1 MVTSV
6 SLSVLLEQDEL
17 FTRVLRA
24 SDAAHGVV
32 RPDSGG
38 RDDSV

>member
-6 SLSVLLEQDEL
+6 SFSVLLEQGDL
-17 FTRVLRA
+17 FTRFLRA

-38 RDDSV
+38 KDGPM

>member
-6 SLSVLLEQDEL
+6 SLSVLLEHDDL
-17 FTRVLRA
+17 FTRVRRA

-38 RDDSV
+38 RDDSA